1 MNRIYKVIWSKVKN
15 CYVVVSEIAKRN
27 SKSTVNSGFSVT
39 RNILAGA
46 VVLGLTAGVCAPV
59 WAAANINTSANI
71 TYTIVDGNDVEAQ
84 MDGNNIKLNIK
95 KINIGNGNFTVAEN
109 GTVTAHGNTIID
121 ANGNLT
127 INSIGDYKVNGNII
141 TVGTSTAT
149 GQYAKSIG
157 SGTTA
162 MVILA
167 QHGVMELQQKGKTP
181 LRLDLIQ
188 MHMVRVQLHGD
199 IQQSQA

>member
-59 WAAANINTSANI
+59 WAAANINTSANT

-162 MVILA
+162 NGDFSTA
-167 QHGVMELQQKGKTP
+167 WGNGTTAKGEDAT
-181 LRLDLIQ
+181 
-188 MHMVRVQLHGD
+188 
-199 IQQSQA
+199 AF